1 MTTSIAGNRALIVG
15 AGPGISASI
24 ARLLSSEGIIVA
36 LAARDAVKLAPLAR
50 EISGHAFAADAT
62 DPAAVASLF
71 DQVDRAIGPPGLV
84 VYNAGARI
92 RGPLAELDPGQVRH
106 ALDVTAFGAFLVV
119 QQAARRMLREERGTI
134 LLTGAT
140 AGLKGFPLSASFAM
154 GKFALRG
161 LAQSA
166 ARELGPRGIHVAHI
180 NIDGAVRS
188 ADRPDDADST
198 LDPDAIARTY
208 LDLLRQHRSAWTH
221 EIDLR
226 PWSERF

>member
-1 MTTSIAGNRALIVG
+1 MTTVADNRALIVG
-15 AGPGISASI
+15 AGSGISASV

-50 EISGHAFAADAT
+50 AIGGHAFAADAT
-62 DPAAVASLF
+62 DPAAVATLF
-71 DQVDRAIGPPGLV
+71 DQVDSAIGPPGLV

-92 RGPLAELDPGQVRH
+92 RGPLADLDPGEVRH
-106 ALDVTAFGAFLVV
+106 VLDVTAFGAFLVV

-188 ADRPDDADST
+188 ADRPDDGDST